1 MTNPAENGGDALDIT
16 ESENGDS
23 TSSELERL
31 NENIS
36 PTPSRGDTP
45 TERGIARTKRQEDK
59 ILKTIEQTK
68 ALGANTLDL
77 SNQGLLIVPSELLEL
92 TNLEHLYLEGNQL
105 TSIPDDF
112 FDRLPNLKWLDLRH
126 NYLIRLPSVFTGRH
140 QNLRNLLLEGNNLR
154 TLPLELG
161 MIKTLNG
168 LNITNNPLEF
178 PPATVIEKGTA
189 EILKFLREMMAA
201 KNSGRL
207 LNGMDEDGNGSS
219 SSSDDW
225 SDDGGDLKEYAYR
238 RIQQRSM
245 STEEANRMSALA
257 KAELV
262 GPVNKSAELHTQL
275 SYTERKQAKTA
286 KIQKAGAMGTRKDAI
301 VTQSNNEMDEVEQ
314 VKSLSTSSIFSWKV
328 NQFPEPPPPEY
339 ALLKLKEEQKLAK
352 EREFKEKTDAI
363 LQRRKDENILKEWRD
378 ESKRM
383 QRKKAFETLKK
394 GTKEYPDTATEAPFG
409 IDEDHLRIPSNEER
423 IKHDIKTAHEKL
435 RRTLSPSSRQR
446 IEEEKAA
453 RIRELEKR
461 IKQHTTQMHER
472 RKLPKGTPQEEMEAA
487 RRELEVVK
495 LLQKDLLRRY
505 QELKMWTTENS
516 SRHILVL
523 KTNFFFLL
531 KSIHV
536 KRTLKFLELLS
547 FV

>member
-31 NENIS
+31 NENTS
-36 PTPSRGDTP
+36 PTPSSRDTP
-45 TERGIARTKRQEDK
+45 TERGIARTKRQEEK
-59 ILKTIEQTK
+59 ILRTIEQTK

-77 SNQGLLIVPSELLEL
+77 SNHGLLIVPSELLEL

-178 PPATVIEKGTA
+178 PPARVIEKGTA

-207 LNGMDEDGNGSS
+207 LNGIDEDGNRSS

-225 SDDGGDLKEYAYR
+225 SDDGGDLREYAYR
-238 RIQQRSM
+238 RVQQRSM

-286 KIQKAGAMGTRKDAI
+286 KIQKAGAMGTVERK
-301 VTQSNNEMDEVEQ
+301 
-314 VKSLSTSSIFSWKV
+314 KSLSTSSIFSWKV

-383 QRKKAFETLKK
+383 QRKKAFETLRK

-453 RIRELEKR
+453 RIKELEKR

-487 RRELEVVK
+487 RRELEVAEA
-495 LLQKDLLRRY
+495 LHR
-505 QELKMWTTENS
+505 EL
-516 SRHILVL
+516 
-523 KTNFFFLL
+523 TN
-531 KSIHV
+531 
-536 KRTLKFLELLS
+536 KRITLEYRFKAFIGDMPTS
-547 FV
+547 YHSKAGTNHH

>member
-31 NENIS
+31 NENTS
-36 PTPSRGDTP
+36 PTPSSRDTP
-45 TERGIARTKRQEDK
+45 TERGIARTKRQEEK
-59 ILKTIEQTK
+59 ILRTIEQTK

-77 SNQGLLIVPSELLEL
+77 SNHGLLIVPSELLEL

-178 PPATVIEKGTA
+178 PPARVIEKGTA

-207 LNGMDEDGNGSS
+207 LNGTRVHTGLRQSQNLKLHSARLASQQFPPDQSDGTVDEDGNRSS

-225 SDDGGDLKEYAYR
+225 SDDGGDLREYAYR
-238 RIQQRSM
+238 RVQQRSM

-286 KIQKAGAMGTRKDAI
+286 KIQKAGAMGTVERK
-301 VTQSNNEMDEVEQ
+301 
-314 VKSLSTSSIFSWKV
+314 KSLSTSSIFSWKV

-383 QRKKAFETLKK
+383 QRKKAFETLRK

-453 RIRELEKR
+453 RIKELEKR

-505 QELKMWTTENS
+505 QELKMWTTG
-516 SRHILVL
+516 
-523 KTNFFFLL
+523 
-531 KSIHV
+531 
-536 KRTLKFLELLS
+536 
-547 FV
+547 